1 MTEKA
6 CFLCRNL
13 KLSIEWIHKNQLR
26 LTLADDLSLDQI
38 QLDLEVNEPP
48 LRGSRWYEN
57 REAIIIG
64 MRRLVNQALKAG
76 LILESHGTS
85 QTSNAGGVDVPMTF
99 STDEAYLL
107 QP

>member
-1 MTEKA
+1 MLY
-6 CFLCRNL
+6 LCRNL

-48 LRGSRWYEN
+48 LRGSRSYEN

-64 MRRLVNQALKAG
+64 MRKLVNAALKAN
-76 LILESHGTS
+76 LILDSPGTS
-85 QTSNAGGVDVPMTF
+85 QTSNGGVDVPMTF
-99 STDEAYLL
+99 MTEEES
-107 QP
+107 